1 VLSGLY
7 KLCDQDVFVRVKET
21 SASFILQ
28 LIPCP
33 RRFLDPP
40 LDDFF
45 KQEKST
51 IKKSGSKHAIQI
63 WSDGDFTLYPFRVG
77 VPFVFS
83 PCADKKN

>member
-1 VLSGLY
+1 MLSGLY
-7 KLCDQDVFVRVKET
+7 KLIDQEVFVRVKET
-21 SASFILQ
+21 GASFIFQ
-28 LIPCP
+28 LEPCS

-45 KQEKST
+45 KQDRNT

-83 PCADKKN
+83 PCADNK